1 MEKNNEYIKIEA
13 ACTVESEF
21 AIGMSK
27 ETNGIFK
34 LNLRTGLA
42 EYLTLVPEEGINVNR
57 LYTTACYKNGV
68 VYFTPFMANA
78 IAMFDVEKNCV
89 YKKQIKA
96 IKGHSFKKKFSGVI
110 EYGNYVFMT
119 PCTYPAVLR
128 INTINGKLDYFDNWA
143 HGENF
148 LFRKRPEVVGSHF
161 YIPSAVNDALLDFDM
176 EKCEGCIHHIGIGGG
191 YWSACH
197 VDNSLWLAPINQ
209 GPVVRWNIDSHEIRK
224 IQDYPDGFEG
234 RGFLFTN
241 IYTNQDG
248 IFLVPAKANMSV
260 QINPNKM
267 NIRRANV
274 DELTDNN
281 VTEFLA
287 DMDGFLYLKTVKKG
301 NTTYLRMNKI
311 DNSIESFGFYLME
324 DNAQKYRKDLIGN
337 ISKHGEVIKE
347 NAIIGLN
354 DFIEALIR

>member
-1 MEKNNEYIKIEA
+1 MKNNRLYLKIEA
-13 ACTVESEF
+13 ACMTDLGY
-21 AIGMSK
+21 AIGMTMDS
-27 ETNGIFK
+27 NGLFK
-34 LNLRTGLA
+34 LNLENGLA
-42 EYLTLVPEEGINVNR
+42 EFIEMIPTEGINISR
-57 LYTTACYKNGV
+57 LYTTAYYKNGM
-68 VYFTPFMANA
+68 VYFTPHMANDIA
-78 IAMFDVEKNCV
+78 IYDLERNNII
-89 YKKQIKA
+89 KKQVEPVQGRNI
-96 IKGHSFKKKFSGVI
+96 KKKFSGII
-110 EYGNYVFMT
+110 EYGNYLFMT

-128 INTINGKLDYFDNWA
+128 INTITGKMDYFGNWTN
-143 HGENF
+143 GEKF

-161 YIPSAVNDALLDFDM
+161 YIPSVVNDMLLDFDM
-176 EKCEGCIHHIGIGGG
+176 EKCEGRIHHIGIGSG

-209 GPVVRWNIDSHEIRK
+209 DPVVSWNIDSHEISK

-248 IFLVPAKANMSV
+248 IFLIPAKANMSV

-287 DMDGFLYLKTVKKG
+287 DMDGFLYLKTVKNG
-301 NTTYLRMNKI
+301 HTTYLRMNKT

-324 DNAQKYRKDLIGN
+324 DDAQKYRKDLIGN
-337 ISKHGEVIKE
+337 ISKHGEAMKE
-347 NAIIGLN
+347 NATIGLN
-354 DFIEALIR
+354 DFIGALIR